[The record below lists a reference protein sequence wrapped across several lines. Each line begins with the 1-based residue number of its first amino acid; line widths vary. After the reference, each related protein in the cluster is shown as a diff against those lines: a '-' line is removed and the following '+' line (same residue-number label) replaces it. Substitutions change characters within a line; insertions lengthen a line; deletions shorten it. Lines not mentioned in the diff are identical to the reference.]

1 MQGQEKTGNARMIGY
16 GVGLAAAII
25 FGLWKFLAR

>member
-16 GVGLAAAII
+16 GIGLAAAV
-25 FGLWKFLAR
+25 FFALWKFLVR